1 MKHFKNKAAKA
12 KEEPERA
19 AALMEERRRSLRV
32 VLRMPVL
39 LHVPGRAQA
48 LHGMTLAVS
57 EVGAMI
63 VIPEPLPT
71 GTKVTIENPNSKKRV
86 EASVTRAARLTPE
99 GAVLPVEF
107 AEKAPAFWD
116 VFFPPGGN

>member
-12 KEEPERA
+12 KEEPQRA
-19 AALMEERRRSLRV
+19 AALTEERRRSLRV

-86 EASVTRAARLTPE
+86 EASVTRAARMTPE

-107 AEKAPAFWD
+107 SEKAPAFWD